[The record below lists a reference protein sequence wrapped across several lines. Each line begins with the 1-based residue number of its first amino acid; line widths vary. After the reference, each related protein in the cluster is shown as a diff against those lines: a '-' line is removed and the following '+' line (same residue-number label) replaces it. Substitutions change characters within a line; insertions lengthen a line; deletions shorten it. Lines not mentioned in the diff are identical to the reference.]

1 MRIEKNLPDLA
12 TSVAKRTGYLMPIMA
27 PKTNRVEMGLAMFA
41 MFIFLIIFEVFGF
54 FNEFDP
60 LLLIG
65 VFVVGVAILGVWYL
79 MSGGNPQSP
88 TFFFIFS
95 GMCILALY
103 LFFVILFH

>member
-1 MRIEKNLPDLA
+1 
-12 TSVAKRTGYLMPIMA
+12 
-27 PKTNRVEMGLAMFA
+27 MFT